1 MISIIT
7 VNLNNATGLL
17 NTINSVIRQTYK
29 NYEYIIIDG
38 GSCDES
44 IEIIQKY
51 QSFLTYWQSEPD
63 DGIYF
68 GMNEGIK
75 YATGEYCL
83 FLNSGDYFIDD
94 KVLERVFENQKY
106 TEDLIIGRRLTL
118 KNNGIKSKSR
128 KLYIDDIDKSYFY
141 SNTLP
146 HQCTF
151 IKTSLLKS
159 CGGYHTDYKIVSDWI
174 FWIEAI
180 IARKAS
186 IRIINDFIAI
196 NQPGGISSNKK
207 MCHDEMS
214 RYLMQKNLS
223 QDDWLDIIAMHHDAY
238 VYKCATRSKIG
249 RFLIK
254 VAKYISK

>member
-128 KLYIDDIDKSYFY
+128 KLYIDD
-141 SNTLP
+141 
-146 HQCTF
+146 H
-151 IKTSLLKS
+151 
-159 CGGYHTDYKIVSDWI
+159 
-174 FWIEAI
+174 
-180 IARKAS
+180 
-186 IRIINDFIAI
+186 
-196 NQPGGISSNKK
+196 
-207 MCHDEMS
+207 
-214 RYLMQKNLS
+214 
-223 QDDWLDIIAMHHDAY
+223 
-238 VYKCATRSKIG
+238 
-249 RFLIK
+249 
-254 VAKYISK
+254 